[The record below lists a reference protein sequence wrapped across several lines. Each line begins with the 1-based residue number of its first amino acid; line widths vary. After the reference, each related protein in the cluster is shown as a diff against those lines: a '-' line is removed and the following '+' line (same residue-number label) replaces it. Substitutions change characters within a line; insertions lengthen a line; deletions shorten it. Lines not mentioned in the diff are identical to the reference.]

1 MLLSI
6 GYLENTYRMAYTYK
20 NPVLKEMSR
29 LAAPPGREEARRRRL
44 DGGGA

>member
-29 LAAPPGREEARRRRL
+29 LAAPPGREEAEAEAR
-44 DGGGA
+44 